1 MIVIID
7 YGVGNILNVKNG
19 FERIGLKPILTDVP
33 TVILQADLAILPGV
47 GAFNAAMHQL
57 KSRGLDKVIIQRANS
72 SKPIVGI
79 CLGMQL
85 LFESSLEHGKTK
97 GLDLLKGTIIPFKTH
112 LKVPH
117 MGWNKLFHQKSDLVN
132 QGLPKDAFV
141 YFVHSYYLE
150 GFDEAD
156 LVSYTEY
163 DVKVPAIVRKRN
175 VVGMQFHPE
184 KSGEVGQQLL
194 KNLKELVQ

>member
-19 FERIGLKPILTDVP
+19 FERIGLKPILTDDPVL
-33 TVILQADLAILPGV
+33 ILQADLAILPGV

-57 KSRGLDKVIIQRANS
+57 KSRGLDEVIIQRANS
-72 SKPIVGI
+72 GKPIVGI

-85 LFESSLEHGKTK
+85 LFETSYENEETK
-97 GLDLLKGTIIPFKTH
+97 GLGLLKGIIVPFKTR

-117 MGWNKLFHQKSDLVN
+117 MGWNKLFHQKNDLINQKLPSD
-132 QGLPKDAFV
+132 PFV
-141 YFVHSYYLE
+141 YFVHSYYLKN
-150 GFDEAD
+150 FDETD

-163 DVKVPAIVRKRN
+163 DVKVPAIVRKHN
-175 VVGMQFHPE
+175 IVGMQFHPE
-184 KSGEVGQQLL
+184 KSGEIGQQLL
-194 KNLKELVQ
+194 KNLKELI